1 MAASNWEVT
10 HVAASQ
16 GRMTGDERL
25 ALRGPLWQN
34 LLWQRLLW
42 QSLLWQNLPW
52 QTPLGQ
58 RRRWQSQPP
67 LP

>member
-25 ALRGPLWQN
+25 ALRGPLWQS
-34 LLWQRLLW
+34 LLW

>member
-25 ALRGPLWQN
+25 ALRGPLWQ
-34 LLWQRLLW
+34 RLLW
-42 QSLLWQNLPW
+42 QNLLWQNLPW